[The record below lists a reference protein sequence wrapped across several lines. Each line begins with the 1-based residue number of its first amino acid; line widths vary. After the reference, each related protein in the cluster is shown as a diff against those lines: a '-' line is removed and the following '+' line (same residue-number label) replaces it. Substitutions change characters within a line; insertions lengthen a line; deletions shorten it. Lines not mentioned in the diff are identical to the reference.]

1 VAESRDQLEQMAM
14 LLLQKDKKEEA
25 VEVYLKLLK
34 LSKGDIRVR
43 SKLADLYLGLDKK
56 PEAIRQLRDVAAGQ
70 LKEGQHRAASII
82 LKRLHELNPSDVQ
95 TLGQLGGAQKEI
107 GKIDDAKETYL
118 KVIDMLTTRP
128 KDAMPYVRELMS
140 LCPGE
145 VPPKVKYAEIL
156 GRCGQADEAFEV
168 WVKLGFDA
176 RRRGATLDQALFL
189 ERGLK
194 LREADMGC
202 LEGAAE
208 ARISMGAPKEALVHI
223 QKCYSV
229 DPGSTRV
236 LSMLAQCFE
245 LMDQKPKAKKV
256 LMQLAKVYDQAD
268 AVVDRL
274 DALMRASAC
283 DPEDASLAAEV
294 GSAVSIAEKVKLRL
308 THQGWTEPKNDEE
321 TEVVVRAGVLAKY
334 GFPDRAK
341 VVLEASNGIR
351 QTVSVRAM
359 MAEVLAKLDDVA
371 GAIAEMDAIESDE
384 DAAKVDIA
392 TRMLVLRGDFSSL
405 GAGVAV
411 AVEMDV
417 EVEDEDEEMSIEMDD
432 EQEEYGGI
440 EDAALDEESS
450 PVAKVHDEREAEG
463 DRLAAAGDSAGA
475 ISAYQAALDADP
487 TNEAVL
493 MKLGEI
499 FAAADSTAIKAVP
512 MEALT
517 PISNDPGGFEAA
529 PASPSAPVVQLDPGY
544 LGLRGLVMLGELDK
558 AYGLAEE
565 RDDLLGAC
573 IMAKV
578 YALRGEAKKARR
590 VLQESMD
597 EVDEDASGYSE
608 GLWGLAL
615 IAAMLGKARTAA
627 RLLGELERL
636 VPGHRSQDIEALRAG
651 LKR

>member
-1 VAESRDQLEQMAM
+1 
-14 LLLQKDKKEEA
+14 
-25 VEVYLKLLK
+25 
-34 LSKGDIRVR
+34 
-43 SKLADLYLGLDKK
+43 
-56 PEAIRQLRDVAAGQ
+56 
-70 LKEGQHRAASII
+70 
-82 LKRLHELNPSDVQ
+82 
-95 TLGQLGGAQKEI
+95 
-107 GKIDDAKETYL
+107 
-118 KVIDMLTTRP
+118 
-128 KDAMPYVRELMS
+128 
-140 LCPGE
+140 
-145 VPPKVKYAEIL
+145 
-156 GRCGQADEAFEV
+156 
-168 WVKLGFDA
+168 
-176 RRRGATLDQALFL
+176 
-189 ERGLK
+189 
-194 LREADMGC
+194 
-202 LEGAAE
+202 
-208 ARISMGAPKEALVHI
+208 
-223 QKCYSV
+223 
-229 DPGSTRV
+229 
-236 LSMLAQCFE
+236 
-245 LMDQKPKAKKV
+245 
-256 LMQLAKVYDQAD
+256 MQLAKVYDQAD

-359 MAEVLAKLDDVA
+359 MAEVLAQLDDVA

-440 EDAALDEESS
+440 EDAALDEAPS

-597 EVDEDASGYSE
+597 EVDEDANGYSE